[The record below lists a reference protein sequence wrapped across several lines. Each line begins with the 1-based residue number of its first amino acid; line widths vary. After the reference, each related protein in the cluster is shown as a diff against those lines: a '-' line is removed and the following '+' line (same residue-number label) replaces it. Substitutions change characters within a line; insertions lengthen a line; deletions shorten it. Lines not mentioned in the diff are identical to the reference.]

1 MHRFFS
7 HKIVLRIRSFVRT
20 RKVVSSLILLVLVGG
35 GYYAISAF
43 SGTDLDTRYV
53 IGKVTRG
60 TIVSSITGSGQI
72 SASSQVDLKTKAA
85 GDVLYVGVKSGQ
97 EVRAGSLLLQLDA
110 RDAQKSV
117 RDAEANLE
125 SAKISHQKLLK
136 PADTLSL
143 IQAENALSQANA
155 SLAKGYDDGFNS
167 VSNAFLDLPTVLIGL
182 SDIISGTKVGQSGQ
196 DNLSA
201 YADLISTFDS
211 TSVLLRDSAR
221 EAFQKARAAYD
232 RTFILYRSTSR
243 LSDKATIETLINEVY
258 DSTKTIAEA
267 VKRTND
273 FLSVVK
279 DRLSEHNQAL
289 PAPLSGHLSSLSTY
303 IGNTNSHLLSL
314 LGIKDTITSSKY
326 SISERTESL
335 AKLKAGAEAL
345 DISASELTLKQREN
359 ALQDAR
365 EKLADYFIR
374 APFDGT
380 VASLSVKKAD
390 SLGSGASVGVF
401 ITKQQLAEIS
411 LNEVDVARIKIGQ
424 PALLTFDAVS
434 NLKINGTVL
443 EMDTVGTVSQGV
455 VTYNVKIGFNSPD
468 GVIKPGMSV
477 TAEIITDSKPDV
489 LIVPQGAVKTQG
501 RTKYVEVVTDTLLE
515 VENGTRVTQTGIVLA
530 SAPERKSV
538 EVGMSNDTV
547 TEILSGL
554 EEGERIVIRTISSGV
569 AATQTAPTIFGAS
582 GAGRNTGGGGVNATF
597 RVQR

>member
-1 MHRFFS
+1 
-7 HKIVLRIRSFVRT
+7 
-20 RKVVSSLILLVLVGG
+20 
-35 GYYAISAF
+35 
-43 SGTDLDTRYV
+43 
-53 IGKVTRG
+53 
-60 TIVSSITGSGQI
+60 
-72 SASSQVDLKTKAA
+72 
-85 GDVLYVGVKSGQ
+85 
-97 EVRAGSLLLQLDA
+97 
-110 RDAQKSV
+110 
-117 RDAEANLE
+117 
-125 SAKISHQKLLK
+125 
-136 PADTLSL
+136 
-143 IQAENALSQANA
+143 
-155 SLAKGYDDGFNS
+155 
-167 VSNAFLDLPTVLIGL
+167 
-182 SDIISGTKVGQSGQ
+182 
-196 DNLSA
+196 
-201 YADLISTFDS
+201 
-211 TSVLLRDSAR
+211 
-221 EAFQKARAAYD
+221 
-232 RTFILYRSTSR
+232 
-243 LSDKATIETLINEVY
+243 
-258 DSTKTIAEA
+258 
-267 VKRTND
+267 
-273 FLSVVK
+273 
-279 DRLSEHNQAL
+279 
-289 PAPLSGHLSSLSTY
+289 
-303 IGNTNSHLLSL
+303 
-314 LGIKDTITSSKY
+314 
-326 SISERTESL
+326 
-335 AKLKAGAEAL
+335 
-345 DISASELTLKQREN
+345 
-359 ALQDAR
+359 
-365 EKLADYFIR
+365 
-374 APFDGT
+374 